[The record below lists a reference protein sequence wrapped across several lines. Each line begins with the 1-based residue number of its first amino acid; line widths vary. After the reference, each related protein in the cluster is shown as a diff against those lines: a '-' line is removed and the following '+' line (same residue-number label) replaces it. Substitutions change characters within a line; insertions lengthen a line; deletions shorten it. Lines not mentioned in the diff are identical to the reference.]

1 MHTYTVVV
9 CTEESGGY
17 FAMVPAPPG
26 CFTRGDTAAECQL
39 RAVEAIEVHIA
50 GLRADGEPVP
60 RDLGQPTLVTVTVAA

>member
-39 RAVEAIEVHIA
+39 RAVEAIEVPLA

-60 RDLGQPTLVTVTVAA
+60 RELGQPTLVTVTVAA